1 MNNSLDEK
9 LRKKIE
15 QISVLILDVDGVLTD
30 GRIIIDDLGS
40 ETKNFN
46 VRDGHGLKLLMR
58 YGVDVIL
65 LTGRSSKVVEHRA
78 EELGINEVYQG
89 AKDKVEILEG
99 ILRERGIGGD
109 NVAFIGDDIVDVP
122 VFRKV
127 GFSVAVS
134 DAAIDAKKAAD
145 YITEEGGGKG
155 AVREICEIILRA
167 QGNWGE
173 IASRYKLV

>member
-1 MNNSLDEK
+1 M
-9 LRKKIE
+9 RKKIE
-15 QISVLILDVDGVLTD
+15 QIKVLILDVDGVLTD
-30 GRIIIDDLGS
+30 GRIIIDDLGN

-89 AKDKVEILEG
+89 AKDKVKVLEG
-99 ILRERGIGGD
+99 VLRERGISG
-109 NVAFIGDDIVDVP
+109 NKIAFIGDDIVDVP

-127 GFSVAVS
+127 GFSVAVP
-134 DAAIDAKKAAD
+134 DAAVDAKKAAD
-145 YITEEGGGKG
+145 YITEKGGGRG

-167 QGNWGE
+167 QGKWGE
-173 IASRYKLV
+173 IAARYDLDI